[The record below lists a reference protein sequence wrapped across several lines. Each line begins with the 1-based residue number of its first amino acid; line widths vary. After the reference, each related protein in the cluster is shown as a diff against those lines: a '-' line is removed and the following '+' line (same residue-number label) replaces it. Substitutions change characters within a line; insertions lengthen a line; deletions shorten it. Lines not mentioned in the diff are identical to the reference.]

1 MCGVIMNSEE
11 EEFYLALGKRL
22 MLLRLSKK
30 MSRAYLGARIG
41 VRGQQVLKYETGENK
56 ITPERL
62 KLCASIF
69 GVSVSFLFGE
79 KTFETPERIDRG
91 VLNAAAELGDLPP
104 EIRRSVYALSR
115 IINKAWEERDTMES
129 EMPGQRR
136 AA

>member
-1 MCGVIMNSEE
+1 MNSEE

-41 VRGQQVLKYETGENK
+41 VRGQQILKYETGENK

-62 KLCASIF
+62 KLCAQIF

-79 KTFETPERIDRG
+79 VEFEAPESIDRTL
-91 VLNAAAELGDLPP
+91 LNAAAELGELPP
-104 EIRRSVYALSR
+104 EIRKSVYALSR
-115 IINKAWEERDTMES
+115 IINKAWEGKELPAKQEGS
-129 EMPGQRR
+129 AQSQ

>member
-1 MCGVIMNSEE
+1 MNSEE

-41 VRGQQVLKYETGENK
+41 VRGQQILKYETGENK

-62 KLCASIF
+62 KLCADIF
-69 GVSVSFLFGE
+69 GVSVGFLFGE
-79 KTFETPERIDRG
+79 ESFETPERLDRA
-91 VLNAAAELGDLPP
+91 VLNAAAELGELPP

-115 IINKAWEERDTMES
+115 TINKAWEEKDSTES
-129 EMPGQRR
+129 AMDRQSRV
-136 AA
+136 A